1 VTPRSSLILVIDSNP
16 VTRNIVRGALGT
28 EGFTVLEASGGRE
41 AIEIASHTAP
51 DLIVQDLALPD
62 VDGFELL
69 ARLRAIPAI
78 ESIPIIAYSGM
89 LSRIEYGRAA
99 SLGFTDF
106 LQKPVNA
113 DRLLQLVESHL
124 PHVGELE
131 QIGHKR
137 RVLVV
142 DDSPVQLKL
151 TRFLLA
157 DLGFEITTTLSSRE
171 ALAMLRSRSFDAVLS
186 DVLMPQPDGFRFC
199 AEIRTDPR
207 LAHLPVILMSSNFID
222 PADREVARQAGANA
236 MIERTPR
243 LTEVIVALQH
253 AMTQGAQPPVSGSV
267 QYSDYTERML
277 RQLDRQV
284 SLNDAIVR
292 RAAIH
297 AAILSVTSGI
307 AETLT
312 RQETLDDAMPDV
324 LSNLLVASNVT
335 RGALFIREASGPS
348 SELVLVTTQGFTPE
362 IAEGLRT
369 FCGHKNV
376 FDRVSAA
383 VSPLVLGSSRS
394 ADDVKDLLKALA
406 GESALLIPLVA
417 ERTCLGVLVFVST
430 GDDLLEHD
438 WAPFARSMGLQIG
451 QAFALSRTITK
462 LAESETRYRRIVETA
477 SEGVWTLD
485 VKGATSFVNARM
497 AAMLGYE
504 VSEMLGH
511 PPRKYLAPEG
521 ILAFEQAAVLHR
533 ARQPAQ
539 SEVRFLRRDGTEL
552 WTMVGSRPIFDAEG
566 RHDGVLAM
574 VMDISERRAADTA
587 RRQSEARF
595 KGLWDSGMLM
605 ITITDL
611 DGNIRDINDAGAR
624 MLAYSRAELMS
635 GTARWAD
642 LTPPAW
648 YAIDAE
654 QAALLRTRGFASWE
668 KELIRKDGVRV
679 PVLAGAAMIE
689 DEMIAISIDLS
700 AAKLSERAH
709 KTSVAANMSLQAQLQ
724 QSQKMD
730 AIGRLAGGIAH
741 DFNNLL
747 SVILSY
753 GEMLVEE
760 LPASPVREDL
770 EEICRAGH
778 RAADLTRQLLMF
790 SRQQVIEP
798 RVLDLNDLLLE
809 LNKMLLRILGAD
821 VEIISLRDD
830 HLGRIHVDPGSIE
843 QVILNLVV
851 NARDAMPTGG
861 KLTIETRN
869 ALITTEDAV
878 THAGV
883 RPGRYVVLVVTDTG
897 TGMDETTRMRI
908 FEPFFTTKEVG
919 KGTGLGL
926 ATVFGIVDQFRGSVQ
941 VFSSPGEGARFEVY
955 IPRVDAM
962 PERDA
967 SSDAIKTSM
976 RGTETILLVED
987 DEQVRVVARTILRKH
1002 GYNVLEASNAGEAML
1017 LAEGTVG
1024 IDLLLSDVVMPQMSG
1039 PELAKRL
1046 AKGRPGMRILCM
1058 SGYTD
1063 DSIVRHG
1070 VLEGQLAFL
1079 QKPITSDTLS
1089 KKVRDLLDTPHARS

>member
-1 VTPRSSLILVIDSNP
+1 MSNRSALILVIDSNP
-16 VTRNIVRGALGT
+16 VTRNVVRSALGT

-41 AIEIASHTAP
+41 AIEIASQAAP

-62 VDGFELL
+62 IDGFELI
-69 ARLRAIPAI
+69 ARLRSIPAI

-89 LSRIEYGRAA
+89 LSRVEYGRAA

-131 QIGHKR
+131 QIGQQR

-142 DDSPVQLKL
+142 DDSRVQLKL

-157 DLGFEITTTLSSRE
+157 DLGFEVTTALSSIE
-171 ALAMLRSRSFDAVLS
+171 GLALLRSRPFDVVLS

-199 AEIRTDPR
+199 AAIRNDPT
-207 LAHLPVILMSSNFID
+207 LAHVPVVLMSSNFVD
-222 PADREVARQAGANA
+222 PADREVARRAGANA
-236 MIERTPR
+236 MIERAPR

-253 AMTQGAQPPVSGSV
+253 ALTHGPQPASGSLEFSD
-267 QYSDYTERML
+267 YSDRML

-312 RQETLDDAMPDV
+312 RQQTLDDALPDV
-324 LSNLLVASNVT
+324 LTNLLVASNVA
-335 RGALFIREASGPS
+335 RGALFIREAAGAHPQ
-348 SELVLVTTQGFTPE
+348 LVLATTQGFTAE
-362 IAEGLRT
+362 IADTLRT
-369 FCGHKNV
+369 FCGHKAV
-376 FDRVSAA
+376 FDRVAGA
-383 VSPLVLGSSRS
+383 VSPLVLGSSRNPE
-394 ADDVKDLLKALA
+394 DVKALLRALA

-417 ERTCLGVLVFVST
+417 DRVCLGILVLVSR
-430 GDDLLEHD
+430 GEDLLEHD

-451 QAFALSRTITK
+451 QAFALSRTIAK
-462 LAESETRYRRIVETA
+462 LAESESRYRRIVETA
-477 SEGVWTLD
+477 SEGVWTID
-485 VKGATSFVNARM
+485 ANGVTTFVNARM

-504 VSEMLGH
+504 VAEMVGH
-511 PPRKYLAPEG
+511 VPTKFLAPEG
-521 ILAFEQAAVLHR
+521 IVTFEKAAVLHR

-539 SEVRFLRRDGTEL
+539 SEIRFLRRDGTEL
-552 WTMVGSRPIFDAEG
+552 WTMVGSRPIFDGDG
-566 RHDGVLAM
+566 RPDGVLAM
-574 VMDISERRAADTA
+574 VMDMTERRAADTA

-611 DGNIRDINDAGAR
+611 AGNIRDINDAGVR
-624 MLAYSRAELMS
+624 MLGYSREELIE
-635 GTARWAD
+635 GTSRWAD

-654 QAALLRTRGFASWE
+654 QAALLRSRGFASWE
-668 KELIRKDGVRV
+668 KELVRKDGVRV
-679 PVLAGAAMIE
+679 PVLAGALMIE
-689 DEMIAISIDLS
+689 DEMVAISIDLS

-753 GEMLVEE
+753 GEMLVDE
-760 LPASPVREDL
+760 LPASPVREDV

-798 RVLDLNDLLLE
+798 KVLDLNERLLE
-809 LNKMLLRILGAD
+809 LDKMVLRILGAD
-821 VEIISLRDD
+821 VEVLSLRAE
-830 HLGRIHVDPGSIE
+830 HLGRVHVDPGSIE
-843 QVILNLVV
+843 QVILNLIV

-861 KLTIETRN
+861 KLTIETAN
-869 ALITTEDAV
+869 VLLTDE
-878 THAGV
+878 HAISHVGV
-883 RPGRYVVLVVTDTG
+883 RPGRYVMLSVTDTG
-897 TGMDETTRMRI
+897 TGMDEATRARI
-908 FEPFFTTKEVG
+908 FEPFFTTKAVG

-926 ATVFGIVDQFRGSVQ
+926 ATVFGIVDQFRGAVLVS
-941 VFSSPGEGARFEVY
+941 SSPGNGARFEVY

-987 DEQVRVVARTILRKH
+987 DEQVRNVARTILRKH
-1002 GYNVLEASNAGEAML
+1002 GYTVMEASNAGEAML
-1017 LAEGTVG
+1017 LAEGSVA
-1024 IDLLLSDVVMPQMSG
+1024 IDMLLSDVVMPQMSG

-1046 AKGRPGMRILCM
+1046 AKGRPAMKILCM

-1070 VLEGQLAFL
+1070 VLEGALAFL

-1089 KKVRDLLDTPHARS
+1089 KKVRDLLDAPHARS